1 MFSLCLVWAE
11 HAQSKPGQ
19 DPGIREER
27 CSWGWGR
34 NFISLPLLQG
44 TRRSWRLGWQ
54 MGRWWQEEKDP
65 QHRCLFPNMQFKVFS
80 VTQAPLHLSLP
91 RDLTPTSRLSPL
103 PLRRIL
109 SSSEGPLGIILF
121 GRVARDLHIYS
132 II

>member
-65 QHRCLFPNMQFKVFS
+65 QHRCLFPNMQFKVCHTGS
-80 VTQAPLHLSLP
+80 PTPLTSQRPHPHL
-91 RDLTPTSRLSPL
+91 TAQPTTLQKDPEF
-103 PLRRIL
+103 I
-109 SSSEGPLGIILF
+109 
-121 GRVARDLHIYS
+121 
-132 II
+132 